1 MIYDEWI
8 GYYAWMWKVK
18 EQIERISIQSTREQ
32 AEEIY
37 SSSFAAITAL
47 GSVIDEKLCEHIYRC
62 MELAHLDSPSSRRTS
77 TARTARRRWAWRRA
91 LSGRCSGTERRWRR
105 GC

>member
-18 EQIERISIQSTREQ
+18 DQIERISIQSTREQ

-47 GSVIDEKLCEHIYRC
+47 GSVIDEKLWEHIYRC
-62 MELAHLDSPSSRRTS
+62 MELAHLDP
-77 TARTARRRWAWRRA
+77 AALVRA
-91 LSGRCSGTERRWRR
+91 LTIIEKNQHRKNRAAEVGAAAGAER
-105 GC
+105 